1 MAMQKLMKV
10 GWFGTKGAIVAGAV
24 YVSID
29 QGIWTDSN
37 HLKLRET
44 MKNIREMIPVDLNV
58 AESLPSAIV
67 DPFNKVQGL
76 IIEYLPKKDDEN
88 VNFRSYWNSGVFW
101 TFGTIADFPSKV
113 ISLKDSVVGFAT
125 SPAPLPSATPAEVAE
140 VAAAAVVAVDEV
152 ILESSEPLEAAAVAQ
167 ENENKE

>member
-58 AESLPSAIV
+58 AESLP
-67 DPFNKVQGL
+67 
-76 IIEYLPKKDDEN
+76 LPKKDDEN